1 MLALGITA
9 CSQPADQL
17 PEDPAA
23 PSGSGSQEPDPA
35 DQDISGQSLESLGG
49 VRLGMT
55 IGQVDS
61 LLDEKFTQQI
71 ETEGGYFGEP
81 IIIRQYDN
89 GCHLVIGKNS
99 GRVLQI
105 DVYSPAYPTNL
116 GVKVGDPSIEA
127 LALYR
132 EKYPEFVGYHSP
144 DKLPGWFEV
153 EPGTLLI
160 FSSMENRERS
170 NENLTEDS
178 KIHGI
183 TLGRAKF
190 FD

>member
-1 MLALGITA
+1 MFALGVTA
-9 CSQPADQL
+9 CSQPADEP
-17 PEDPAA
+17 PEGPAA
-23 PSGSGSQEPDPA
+23 PSGDSHQEPDPGGEE
-35 DQDISGQSLESLGG
+35 ISGQSIESLGG

-55 IGQVDS
+55 IGEVDS
-61 LLDEKFTQQI
+61 LLDEKFTQRT

-81 IIIRQYDN
+81 LIIRQYDN
-89 GCHLVIGKNS
+89 GCHLVIGKNT
-99 GRVLQI
+99 GEVLQI

-127 LALYR
+127 LELYR

-144 DKLPGWFEV
+144 DKLAGWFET